1 MKIERLH
8 SGFSGRAKSIQRQG
22 PAWLGNLR
30 RMGRG
35 MACTLLCL
43 ALVAGCQSY
52 RDGKSRTV
60 GELTDDSAIQS
71 TSYRDGKSRT
81 VGELTDDS
89 AIQLKVKTQLMAD
102 RNVKGFRLNVEVK
115 RRVVSL
121 HGRVTS
127 QEMRER
133 ALEIA
138 GSIKGV
144 ASVEDRL
151 EVVAP

>member
-22 PAWLGNLR
+22 PAWLRYLR
-30 RMGRG
+30 CMGRG
-35 MACTLLCL
+35 MACALLCL

-60 GELTDDSAIQS
+60 GELTDDSAIQ
-71 TSYRDGKSRT
+71 
-81 VGELTDDS
+81 
-89 AIQLKVKTQLMAD
+89 LKVKTQLMAD
-102 RNVKGFRLNVEVK
+102 KNVNGFRLNVEVK
-115 RRVVSL
+115 RGVVSL

-127 QEMRER
+127 QGMRER

>member
-8 SGFSGRAKSIQRQG
+8 SVFSGRAKSSQRQG

-30 RMGRG
+30 RTGRG
-35 MACTLLCL
+35 AACALLCL

-60 GELTDDSAIQS
+60 GELTDDSAIQ
-71 TSYRDGKSRT
+71 
-81 VGELTDDS
+81 
-89 AIQLKVKTQLMAD
+89 LKVKTQLMAD
-102 RNVKGFRLNVEVK
+102 KNVNGFRLNVEVK
-115 RRVVSL
+115 RGVVSL

-127 QEMRER
+127 QGMRER

>member
-1 MKIERLH
+1 MKIDRLY
-8 SGFSGRAKSIQRQG
+8 SSFSGRAKSIQRQG

-30 RMGRG
+30 RTGQG
-35 MACTLLCL
+35 MACAFLCL

-60 GELTDDSAIQS
+60 GELTDDSAIQ
-71 TSYRDGKSRT
+71 
-81 VGELTDDS
+81 
-89 AIQLKVKTQLMAD
+89 LKVKTQLMAD
-102 RNVKGFRLNVEVK
+102 KNVNGFRLNVEVK
-115 RRVVSL
+115 RGVVSL

-127 QEMRER
+127 QGMRER

-151 EVVAP
+151 EVVSP

>member
-1 MKIERLH
+1 
-8 SGFSGRAKSIQRQG
+8 
-22 PAWLGNLR
+22 
-30 RMGRG
+30 
-35 MACTLLCL
+35 MACSLLCL

-60 GELTDDSAIQS
+60 GELTDDSAIQ
-71 TSYRDGKSRT
+71 
-81 VGELTDDS
+81 
-89 AIQLKVKTQLMAD
+89 LKVKTQLMAD
-102 RNVKGFRLNVEVK
+102 KNVNGFRLNVEVK
-115 RRVVSL
+115 RGVVSL

-127 QEMRER
+127 QGMRER

>member
-1 MKIERLH
+1 MKFERLH
-8 SGFSGRAKSIQRQG
+8 SSYSGPAKTTQPPRR
-22 PAWLGNLR
+22 AWLGSL
-30 RMGRG
+30 GRAG
-35 MACTLLCL
+35 RAAACALLCL

-52 RDGKSRTV
+52 RDG
-60 GELTDDSAIQS
+60 Q
-71 TSYRDGKSRT
+71 SRT

-102 RNVKGFRLNVEVK
+102 KNVNGFRLNVEVK
-115 RRVVSL
+115 RGVVSL
-121 HGRVTS
+121 YGRVNS
-127 QEMRER
+127 QEMRLR